1 MTQSF
6 IHEQQHEF
14 NAVGRYKYVSQ
25 DDIADEAVRRTR
37 DQAQRAWPPGFT
49 VAFILCVSVLLWIWI
64 IGAGIWIEHHFS

>member
-1 MTQSF
+1 MTQGF
-6 IHEQQHEF
+6 IYEKQHEY

-37 DQAQRAWPPGFT
+37 ENAHRAWPLGFN

-64 IGAGIWIEHHFS
+64 IGACIWIEHHFR